1 MLTASGIRDG
11 PGATSKRDEDGG
23 DASDGGASDGDA
35 SDQDG
40 VAAASARAVP
50 FP

>member
-23 DASDGGASDGDA
+23 GASDGDA

-40 VAAASARAVP
+40 VAAASARAVH

>member
-23 DASDGGASDGDA
+23 ASVGDA
-35 SDQDG
+35 GD
-40 VAAASARAVP
+40 
-50 FP
+50 